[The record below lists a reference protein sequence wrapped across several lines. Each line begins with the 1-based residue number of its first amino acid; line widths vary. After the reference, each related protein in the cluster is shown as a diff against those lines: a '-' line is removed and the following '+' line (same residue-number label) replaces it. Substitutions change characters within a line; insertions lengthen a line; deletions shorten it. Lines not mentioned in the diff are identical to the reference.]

1 MSATREPDG
10 LAELLPQ
17 WHRLRDAEAG
27 EPLRALLAVIA
38 EQVDL
43 VRDGVAQQ
51 YDDWF
56 VESAAEWVLPY
67 LGDLVGYRPLPG
79 YERVLATGL
88 RDGGLPDSSR
98 RRLAEAL
105 APRRDVAATVGNRR
119 RKGTLALLEELS
131 EGVAGWPARAVEF
144 SRLVAHQQPVKL
156 YGSGTEAGN
165 ARRRGRG
172 RLVDLRDSS
181 ALDLAGGPFGTVAR
195 SVDVRSVNSRRTQ
208 GGYTPA
214 GVGLFVWRL
223 KPYAVTHAPAY
234 CIDRARNLYTFSIL
248 GNDTPLVTRPEPEP
262 SASHIAAIDNVPA
275 AIRRRQLHDR
285 LADYYGPGKSFTI
298 RRDGHDTPIPLSDVV
313 VADLGDWR
321 YRPKRGQVAVDPE
334 LGRMAFG
341 SRSAPRQGVW
351 VDYHYAFADDLGG
364 GEYLREDRADRERH
378 TPPPDTAVYRVGP
391 GQAYQRIMDAYG
403 AWQHD
408 RRAGRCGP
416 DGLIEI
422 THSGAYQEQLDFD
435 LDPGDRLE
443 LRAAEG
449 TRPVIRLLD
458 WYSNRP
464 DALNIRAR
472 EEDCA
477 PGERPRIVLDGLLVA
492 GRGLNVTGPM
502 GSLVLRHCTLVPGWS
517 LEPECHPASPEEPSL
532 VLDRTTAC
540 VEIDRCV
547 LGTIEVIG
555 DEVSSRSAAD
565 PPARQHPGR
574 HRPRPRGAVRAGLP
588 ACARRAARAPQHRH
602 RGGAHARRADRREQH
617 LHRADAR
624 RPAGHRLPPVLLR
637 PAGFAHP
644 APLPLPARPGGPR
657 GRRPGA
663 APAAQRALRNAGIR
677 AVGGRLRRGDPARR
691 GGRRRDGRLARP
703 LPAAARGQPAGQA
716 RRVHPGRH
724 RRRNRVRDVTRRFVR
739 EVNSPPGGP
748 DPPTARDHPTPDLL
762 SIPYEGDP
770 FHARRSLP
778 HHPPAGASL
787 LRGRRPAGPR
797 PVGRGRQ

>member
-1 MSATREPDG
+1 MSTTREPDG

-17 WHRLRDAEAG
+17 WHRLRDAEGG

-38 EQVDL
+38 EQVDR

-67 LGDLVGYRPLPG
+67 IGDLVGYRPLPG

-156 YGSGTEAGN
+156 YGSGTEAAN
-165 ARRRGRG
+165 ERRRGRG
-172 RLVDLRDSS
+172 RLVDVREGA

-195 SVDVRSVNSRRTQ
+195 SVDVRRVNSRRTQ

-223 KPYAVTHAPAY
+223 KPYSVTGAPAY

-248 GNDTPLVTRPEPEP
+248 GNDTALVTRPEPEP
-262 SASHIAAIDNVPA
+262 SATHSATLDNVPA

-298 RRDGHDTPIPLSDVV
+298 RRDGHDTPVPLSDIV

-321 YRPKRGQVAVDPE
+321 YRPKRGQIAVDPE

-351 VDYHYAFADDLGG
+351 VDYHYGFGDDLGG
-364 GEYLREDRADRERH
+364 GEYLREDRADREGRAA
-378 TPPPDTAVYRVGP
+378 PPDSAVYRVGP
-391 GQAYQRIMDAYG
+391 GRPFQRIMDAYG

-416 DGLIEI
+416 DGIIEI

-472 EEDCA
+472 EGDCA
-477 PGERPRIVLDGLLVA
+477 PGERPRMVLDGLLVT

-502 GSLVLRHCTLVPGWS
+502 GALVLRHCTLVPGWS
-517 LEPECHPASPEEPSL
+517 LEPECDPHSPEEPSL

-540 VEIDRCV
+540 VEIDRSI

-555 DEVSSRSAAD
+555 DEVGTDPLPIHLRDSILDATGSDREALSAPD
-565 PPARQHPGR
+565 CR
-574 HRPRPRGAVRAGLP
+574 H
-588 ACARRAARAPQHRH
+588 
-602 RGGAHARRADRREQH
+602 AHAVLYA
-617 LHRADAR
+617 HRTTVIGEVHTHAVQLAENSI
-624 RPAGHRLPPVLLR
+624 
-637 PAGFAHP
+637 FT
-644 APLPLPARPGGPR
+644 
-657 GRRPGA
+657 GRM
-663 APAAQRALRNAGIR
+663 Q
-677 AVGGRLRRGDPARR
+677 VARR
-691 GGRRRDGRLARP
+691 GVGCLRFSYVPPGSRTPRRYRCQPDLAGP
-703 LPAAARGQPAGQA
+703 QDAG
-716 RRVHPGRH
+716 
-724 RRRNRVRDVTRRFVR
+724 RVR
-739 EVNSPPGGP
+739 P
-748 DPPTARDHPTPDLL
+748 
-762 SIPYEGDP
+762 
-770 FHARRSLP
+770 
-778 HHPPAGASL
+778 L
-787 LRGRRPAGPR
+787 LRGGRYGTPWYGQLAAGCGGGVPGPSVAGEEIRRGAEDGAEMGAYHDLYQPQREDSLRARLAEYTPAGSDAGI
-797 PVGRGRQ
+797 VFVT

>member
-1 MSATREPDG
+1 MTVAREPDG

-17 WHRLRDAEAG
+17 WHRLRDEEGG

-38 EQVDL
+38 EQVDR

-131 EGVAGWPARAVEF
+131 QGVAGWPARAVEL

-156 YGSGTEAGN
+156 YGSGTEA
-165 ARRRGRG
+165 ADERRRGRG
-172 RLVDLRDSS
+172 RLVDVREGA
-181 ALDLAGGPFGTVAR
+181 ALDTAGGPFGTVAR
-195 SVDVRSVNSRRTQ
+195 SVDVRRVDSPRRQ

-214 GVGLFVWRL
+214 GVALFVWRL
-223 KPYAVTHAPAY
+223 RPYAVTRAPAY
-234 CIDRARNLYTFSIL
+234 CIDRARHLYTFSIL

-262 SASHIAAIDNVPA
+262 SAAHIAAADNVPA

-285 LADYYGPGKSFTI
+285 LADYYGPGKSFVL
-298 RRDGHDTPIPLSDVV
+298 RRDGHDTPVPLSDLV
-313 VADLGDWR
+313 VADLSDWR
-321 YRPKRGQVAVDPE
+321 YRPRRGQIAVDPE
-334 LGRMAFG
+334 LGRLAFG
-341 SRSAPRQGVW
+341 ARAAPRQGVW
-351 VDYHYAFADDLGG
+351 VDYHYGFGDELGG
-364 GEYLREDRADRERH
+364 GEYPRERV
-378 TPPPDTAVYRVGP
+378 TAPDAAFYRVGP
-391 GQAYQRIMDAYG
+391 GQAFQRIMDAYG

-416 DGLIEI
+416 DGIIEI

-435 LDPGDRLE
+435 LGPGDRLE

-464 DALNIRAR
+464 DALNIRAA
-472 EEDCA
+472 EGDCA
-477 PGERPRIVLDGLLVA
+477 PGERPRMVLDGLLVT

-517 LEPECHPASPEEPSL
+517 LEPECAPHSPEEPSL

-540 VEIDRCV
+540 VEIDRCI
-547 LGTIEVIG
+547 LGTIQVIG
-555 DEVSSRSAAD
+555 DEVSTDPLPVHLRDSILDATGHDREALSAPD
-565 PPARQHPGR
+565 CR
-574 HRPRPRGAVRAGLP
+574 H
-588 ACARRAARAPQHRH
+588 
-602 RGGAHARRADRREQH
+602 AHAVLYA
-617 LHRADAR
+617 HRTTVI
-624 RPAGHRLPPVLLR
+624 GEVHT
-637 PAGFAHP
+637 H
-644 APLPLPARPGGPR
+644 
-657 GRRPGA
+657 
-663 APAAQRALRNAGIR
+663 
-677 AVGGRLRRGDPARR
+677 AVQLAENSIFTGRLHVARR
-691 GGRRRDGRLARP
+691 GIGCVRFSYVPPGSRTPRRYRCRP
-703 LPAAARGQPAGQA
+703 DAAA
-716 RRVHPGRH
+716 PGDAA
-724 RRRNRVRDVTRRFVR
+724 RVR
-739 EVNSPPGGP
+739 P
-748 DPPTARDHPTPDLL
+748 
-762 SIPYEGDP
+762 
-770 FHARRSLP
+770 
-778 HHPPAGASL
+778 L
-787 LRGRRPAGPR
+787 LRGERYGTPWYGQLAAGCAPEIRRGAEDGAELGAYHDLYQPQREDSLRARLAEYTPAGSDAGI
-797 PVGRGRQ
+797 VFVT

>member
-1 MSATREPDG
+1 MSSTREPDG

-17 WHRLRDAEAG
+17 WHRLRDAEGG

-38 EQVDL
+38 EQADR

-67 LGDLVGYRPLPG
+67 IGDLVGYRPLPG

-88 RDGGLPDSSR
+88 RDGGLPDASR

-131 EGVAGWPARAVEF
+131 DGVAGWPARAVEF

-156 YGSGTEAGN
+156 YGSGTAVADE
-165 ARRRGRG
+165 RRRGRG
-172 RLVDLRDSS
+172 RLVDVRDGA
-181 ALDLAGGPFGTVAR
+181 ALDLAGGPFGAVAR
-195 SVDVRSVNSRRTQ
+195 SVDVRRADSRYRQ

-223 KPYAVTHAPAY
+223 RPYSVTHAPAY
-234 CIDRARNLYTFSIL
+234 CIDRARSLYTFSIL

-262 SASHIAAIDNVPA
+262 SATHLATVDNVPA

-298 RRDGHDTPIPLSDVV
+298 RRDGHDTPVPLADLV
-313 VADLGDWR
+313 VADLSEWR
-321 YRPKRGQVAVDPE
+321 YRPKRGQIAVDPE
-334 LGRMAFG
+334 LGRIAFG

-351 VDYHYAFADDLGG
+351 VDYHYGFGDDLGG
-364 GEYLREDRADRERH
+364 GEYPRDDRADAGRAL
-378 TPPPDTAVYRVGP
+378 PPDVAVYRVGP
-391 GQAYQRIMDAYG
+391 GQDFRRIMDAYG

-416 DGLIEI
+416 EGVIEI

-435 LDPGDRLE
+435 LDPGDRLA

-472 EEDCA
+472 DEDCA
-477 PGERPRIVLDGLLVA
+477 PGERPRMVLDGLLVT
-492 GRGLNVTGPM
+492 GRGLNVSGPM
-502 GSLVLRHCTLVPGWS
+502 GQLVLRHCTLVPGWS
-517 LEPECHPASPEEPSL
+517 LEPECDPHSPDEPSL

-555 DEVSSRSAAD
+555 DEVSTDPLPVHLRDSILDATGHDREALSAPD
-565 PPARQHPGR
+565 CR
-574 HRPRPRGAVRAGLP
+574 H
-588 ACARRAARAPQHRH
+588 
-602 RGGAHARRADRREQH
+602 AHAVLYA
-617 LHRADAR
+617 HRSTVI
-624 RPAGHRLPPVLLR
+624 GEVHT
-637 PAGFAHP
+637 H
-644 APLPLPARPGGPR
+644 
-657 GRRPGA
+657 
-663 APAAQRALRNAGIR
+663 
-677 AVGGRLRRGDPARR
+677 AVQLAENSIFTGRLHVARR
-691 GGRRRDGRLARP
+691 GTGCLRFCYVPPGSRTPRRYRCQPDQAGPGDATRVRPVLRDERYGTPHYAQLSAVCADEIRRGAEDGAELGAYHDLYQPQREDSLRARLAEYT
-703 LPAAARGQPAGQA
+703 PAGTDS
-716 RRVHPGRH
+716 GLFF
-724 RRRNRVRDVTRRFVR
+724 VT
-739 EVNSPPGGP
+739 
-748 DPPTARDHPTPDLL
+748 
-762 SIPYEGDP
+762 
-770 FHARRSLP
+770 
-778 HHPPAGASL
+778 
-787 LRGRRPAGPR
+787 
-797 PVGRGRQ
+797 